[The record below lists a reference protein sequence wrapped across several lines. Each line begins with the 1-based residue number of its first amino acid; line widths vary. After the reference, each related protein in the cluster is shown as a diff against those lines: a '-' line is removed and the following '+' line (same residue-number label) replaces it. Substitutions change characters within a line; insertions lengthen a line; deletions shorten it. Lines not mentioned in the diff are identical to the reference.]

1 MMRSIAVDNPERAKA
16 ALAALTLERVSF
28 TPAAFEP
35 RLANVQMLPITTALS
50 VEAIVETACELGFH
64 AEEIGRG
71 IVEFWIDESA
81 AFELFTPEARHAQTD
96 WPLAA

>member
-1 MMRSIAVDNPERAKA
+1 MVRSIAVDNPERAKT

-28 TPAAFEP
+28 TPAAFKT
-35 RLANVQMLPITTALS
+35 RLAGVQMLPVTTALS

-64 AEEIGRG
+64 AEEIRRG
-71 IVEFWIDESA
+71 IVEFWIDEGA
-81 AFELFTPEARHAQTD
+81 AFELFTLEARDAEPD